1 MTGRRA
7 LALGT
12 AGHVD
17 HGKTALVLALTGR
30 DTDRLPAEKARG
42 ISIALGFAPLALPEG
57 RTVSLIDVPG
67 HERFVRHMVAGASG
81 VDGFLLCVAADDGVM
96 PQTREHLA
104 VLGLLGVRDGVVAVT
119 RADLA
124 DPAAAAAAV
133 RPLVAPATEVIP
145 VCAPTGAGIPELRA
159 ALGRLATRLVPRRA
173 TGPARLFVDRVFAI
187 AGAGTVVTGTHWG
200 APVAPGDRV
209 TVLPS
214 GAAGRVRSVQAHDR
228 PADRADG
235 GRVALALAGVPR
247 DAAPRGSCVCAP
259 TTTGG
264 APPTGWARACAGSR
278 TRAATWP
285 TGAACSSS
293 SAPPRSR
300 PRACRSTR
308 RACRPAPRAWWRC
321 AWSGRCRPG
330 PATGWCCAPAAGRWA
345 AGWSSTRSPRAA
357 PAGPTGPQRLR
368 TLADGT
374 PGERD
379 ALRLRD
385 AGRDGLDPAAL
396 ETGRGVVLGGRA
408 FDPAVVE
415 EARAA
420 VRAAAAPGAPTP
432 AAARAASGLPP
443 RAAAALVDGLVAED
457 ALTLRGDGDLEPA
470 LEALARLLEDAGL
483 HPPTPA
489 SSARTPGWRRRSCEP
504 PSAVCAPPAGRRRPA
519 TAGSRPRPSTGR
531 PRVPARRWP
540 SVPWASRSCATC
552 GAWAAAGRSPSP
564 PTWTNAGSRSAGTTC
579 VSCAAGSGR
588 GLVARLVFKTSGGGW
603 TPPGRFDSYA
613 APPHPG
619 RQALSLQTRLSP
631 GARNAV
637 NAAPMGTPVGTPA
650 RALGTVQQPPIA
662 AIGAKPATQAQRQ
675 GASIRRVGSEGTVA
689 SAGASPDL
697 DDAIPLMLRIAHGAT
712 APLPVRPRE

>member
-173 TGPARLFVDRVFAI
+173 TGPARLFVDRVFAV

-247 DAAPRGSCVCAP
+247 DAAPRGSCVVRQDDGWRTADRLGARLRWLADA
-259 TTTGG
+259 GG
-264 APPTGWARACAGSR
+264 DLADGRRLQLFLGTAEVPAACTPLDPPRLPPGAEGLVAVRLERPVPARPGDRVVLRAGGR
-278 TRAATWP
+278 TLGGGEVVDAEPPRRARRADRAA
-285 TGAACSSS
+285 
-293 SAPPRSR
+293 
-300 PRACRSTR
+300 
-308 RACRPAPRAWWRC
+308 
-321 AWSGRCRPG
+321 
-330 PATGWCCAPAAGRWA
+330 
-345 AGWSSTRSPRAA
+345 
-357 PAGPTGPQRLR
+357 RLR

-396 ETGRGVVLGGRA
+396 ETGRDVVLGGRA

-415 EARAA
+415 DARAA

-432 AAARAASGLPP
+432 AAARAAE
-443 RAAAALVDGLVAED
+443 R
-457 ALTLRGDGDLEPA
+457 
-470 LEALARLLEDAGL
+470 
-483 HPPTPA
+483 
-489 SSARTPGWRRRSCEP
+489 
-504 PSAVCAPPAGRRRPA
+504 PPA
-519 TAGSRPRPSTGR
+519 
-531 PRVPARRWP
+531 ARR
-540 SVPWASRSCATC
+540 
-552 GAWAAAGRSPSP
+552 GR
-564 PTWTNAGSRSAGTTC
+564 
-579 VSCAAGSGR
+579 
-588 GLVARLVFKTSGGGW
+588 AR
-603 TPPGRFDSYA
+603 
-613 APPHPG
+613 
-619 RQALSLQTRLSP
+619 
-631 GARNAV
+631 
-637 NAAPMGTPVGTPA
+637 
-650 RALGTVQQPPIA
+650 
-662 AIGAKPATQAQRQ
+662 
-675 GASIRRVGSEGTVA
+675 
-689 SAGASPDL
+689 
-697 DDAIPLMLRIAHGAT
+697 
-712 APLPVRPRE
+712 